1 MESVAGVVHDSQ
13 LPSRRSS
20 LAARIA
26 AMIPLASMATSGWA
40 GSTLVE
46 MARAMSNSG

>member
-1 MESVAGVVHDSQ
+1 MESVAVVEHDSQ
-13 LPSRRSS
+13 LPSRRPS

-26 AMIPLASMATSGWA
+26 AMIPLASMTTSGSA

-46 MARAMSNSG
+46 TARAMSSSG